1 MLWQS
6 YFETEPLISSHTC
19 PLCDEFN
26 ILLFFNMRFGMK
38 PAPALTGAKHRCAKL
53 KVNPIPIQIV
63 ISAGALAVKTENRRH
78 RATAI

>member
-1 MLWQS
+1 
-6 YFETEPLISSHTC
+6 
-19 PLCDEFN
+19 
-26 ILLFFNMRFGMK
+26 MRFGMK

-63 ISAGALAVKTENRRH
+63 ISAGGEGQLLPFAGALAVKTENRRH

>member
-1 MLWQS
+1 
-6 YFETEPLISSHTC
+6 
-19 PLCDEFN
+19 
-26 ILLFFNMRFGMK
+26 MK